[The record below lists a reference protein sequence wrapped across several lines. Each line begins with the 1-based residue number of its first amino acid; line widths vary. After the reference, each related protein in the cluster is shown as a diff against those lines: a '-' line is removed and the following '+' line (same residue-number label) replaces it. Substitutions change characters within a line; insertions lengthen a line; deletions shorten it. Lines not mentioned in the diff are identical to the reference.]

1 MCCMSADVNNV
12 CFQMPLIKRSVE
24 PRNVSR
30 GHGITDGAM
39 SVQDEL
45 ELVSVTTLSNVMR
58 QLSSLSVRVDDM
70 FGELNRESVAIS
82 RRMIALTER
91 TERLRMKIMQLNP
104 TVEPGHYSSCHLRAL
119 CSSNTNI
126 NNNNN
131 TTTTNNN
138 NRMPLAVMKCKC
150 LYCRFQCGT
159 VQTLCSYSWTLI
171 ECSIL
176 VCR

>member
-1 MCCMSADVNNV
+1 
-12 CFQMPLIKRSVE
+12 
-24 PRNVSR
+24 VSR
-30 GHGITDGAM
+30 GRGITDGVT

-104 TVEPGHYSSCHLRAL
+104 TVEPGH
-119 CSSNTNI
+119 
-126 NNNNN
+126 
-131 TTTTNNN
+131 
-138 NRMPLAVMKCKC
+138 
-150 LYCRFQCGT
+150 
-159 VQTLCSYSWTLI
+159 
-171 ECSIL
+171 
-176 VCR
+176 